1 MPVRIALAQMN
12 ATVGDVAGNAERI
25 LTTLDEARAHGAAI
39 VAFPELFLC
48 GYPPQDLLFHPRFV
62 EIQEQALSDI
72 AAGVGDELVIIGYA
86 RRGDKGLHNSA
97 ALLHQG
103 AVAGRYDKI
112 HLPNYGVFDEKRY
125 FTPGEELLVAS
136 WGDLTVGINVCEDI
150 WPDGAIPW
158 TQCRSAGAQ
167 IIVNISSSPF
177 HMGRESVRHALAKS
191 RARAMG
197 GYLAYVNLVGGQDE
211 LIFDGGSFVTGPDG
225 TVLARAPRFR
235 PEILFADIPLPIEG
249 ASPDS
254 SCDGPTR
261 PVRQV
266 VLPGRPAQAPD
277 KDALTADSVAA
288 DEDEEVYE
296 ALVLST
302 RDYVRK
308 NGFSQVI
315 LGISGGL
322 DSALVASVAVDALG
336 PDNVH
341 GLAMPSRYS
350 SEASLT
356 DARDLAGNLGLEL
369 REVPIDTPFQAF
381 LDIFAD
387 LFPGMPHDVTEENIQ
402 ARIRGNLLMAVSNKR
417 GRLVLTTGNKSEVS
431 VGYATLY
438 GDTAGAFAVIA
449 DVFKTRVYRLARWR
463 NSQTQGPWIPDAII
477 TKPPSA
483 ELRPDQQDTD
493 SLPPYEELDAILMS
507 YVEENRSVD
516 EITAQGHD
524 PDTVRRILH
533 LVDRAEFK
541 RRQFPPCPKITPHSF
556 GRDRRM
562 PITSRFRV

>member
-1 MPVRIALAQMN
+1 MALSIALAQMN
-12 ATVGDVAGNAERI
+12 ATVGDVAGNAKCI
-25 LTTLDEARAHGAAI
+25 LSTLDAARNRGASI

-48 GYPPQDLLFHPRFV
+48 GYPPQDLLFHPRF
-62 EIQEQALSDI
+62 IKTQEGALSDI
-72 AAGVGDELVIIGYA
+72 AAEVGDELVIVGYA
-86 RRGDKGLHNSA
+86 RRGEKGLHNSA

-103 AVAGRYDKI
+103 AVAGWYDKI

-125 FTPGEELLVAS
+125 FTPGEELLVVS
-136 WGDLTVGINVCEDI
+136 WGDLIVGVNVCEDI

-158 TQCRSAGAQ
+158 TQCRDAGAQ
-167 IIVNISSSPF
+167 IVINISSSPF
-177 HMGRESVRHALAKS
+177 HMGRESARHALVKN
-191 RARAMG
+191 RARSMG

-225 TVLARAPRFR
+225 AVLARAPRFR
-235 PEILFADIPLPIEG
+235 PDILFADIPLPIVG

-261 PVRQV
+261 PVRHV
-266 VLPGRPAQAPD
+266 VLPGRPAPAPD
-277 KDALTADSVAA
+277 RDALTVDSVLA
-288 DEDEEVYE
+288 DEDKEVYE

-315 LGISGGL
+315 LGVSGGL

-336 PDNVH
+336 PDHVQ

-356 DARDLAGNLGLEL
+356 DARDLAANLGFEL
-369 REVPIDTPFQAF
+369 REIPIDTPFQAF

-417 GRLVLTTGNKSEVS
+417 AWLVLTTGNKSEVS

-449 DVFKTRVYRLARWR
+449 DVFKTRVYRLARRR
-463 NSQTQGPWIPDAII
+463 NSRAEGPWIPDAII
-477 TKPPSA
+477 EKPPTA

-493 SLPPYEELDAILMS
+493 SLPPYEELDAILKA
-507 YVEENRSVD
+507 YVEENQSID
-516 EITAQGHD
+516 EITAQDKSLGN
-524 PDTVRRILH
+524 PF
-533 LVDRAEFK
+533 RAFLGGVGDLDA
-541 RRQFPPCPKITPHSF
+541 KI
-556 GRDRRM
+556 GA
-562 PITSRFRV
+562 VV